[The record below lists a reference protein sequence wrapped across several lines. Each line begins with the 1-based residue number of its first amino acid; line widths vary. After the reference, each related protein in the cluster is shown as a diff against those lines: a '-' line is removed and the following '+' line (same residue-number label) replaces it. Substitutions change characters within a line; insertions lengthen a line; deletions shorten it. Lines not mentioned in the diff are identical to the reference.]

1 MRGLEALGIALLST
15 ICITSISAAAGAP
28 AMLGTSELQGLYQQR
43 DFFTLRDR
51 LEALSLDASSSPELR
66 FLAAAVDQAFNDP
79 EDSNQIIASLL
90 TTVGLEPRLQ
100 LDVLN
105 LQLTNHL
112 RLHDYP
118 AALEAARALLSS
130 PDGESAPRA
139 VSEAQNK
146 LPLLEALQDVPPQ
159 RAEIRGPSRLAL
171 GQNRRVPL
179 KIEGQKVQFALD
191 TGANFSVIMR
201 GEAEKLGLR
210 IRPVGLIISTSTAK
224 KVLGD
229 VAVAGSV
236 EIGKIR
242 YQNVVFLVFPD
253 ELLTFSDGKKIPGL
267 VGFPLVEAMEEV
279 RFRRDNVME
288 IPKAPTRR
296 TLGNLALNDLEP
308 LTLVRYN
315 KEDLLCRLDTGAGH
329 TVFYEPFFQRFQERV
344 RARGT
349 AVTAHAGGVGGFQE
363 IPAYRLPNMV
373 FDLAAAGITLKWVDV
388 YTEAIRPA
396 EENYLFCNVGLDALG
411 KFRAYTISFRDMAL
425 ILE

>member
-15 ICITSISAAAGAP
+15 TCIAAISTAADAAATFDTG
-28 AMLGTSELQGLYQQR
+28 ELQDLYQQR

-51 LEALSLDASSSPELR
+51 LETLSLDKSSSPELR
-66 FLAAAVDQAFNDP
+66 FLGAAVAQAFNDP
-79 EDSNQIIASLL
+79 EDSSRIIASLL
-90 TTVGLEPRLQ
+90 TTAGLESNLQ
-100 LDVLN
+100 LDLLN

-118 AALEAARALLSS
+118 AALEAAHALLSS
-130 PDGESAPRA
+130 PDAEAASRA

-159 RAEIRGPSRLAL
+159 ITEIRGPSRLAL

-179 KIEGQKVQFALD
+179 KIEGQKVEFALD

-201 GEAEKLGLR
+201 SQAEKLGLR
-210 IRPVGLIISTSTAK
+210 IRPVDLIISTSTTK

-242 YQNVVFLVFPD
+242 FQNVVFLVFPD
-253 ELLTFSDGKKIPGL
+253 ELLTFSDGKNIPGL
-267 VGFPLVEAMEEV
+267 VGFPLVEAMGEV

-296 TLGNLALNDLEP
+296 TLRNLALNDLEP
-308 LTLVRYN
+308 LTLIRYN
-315 KEDLLCRLDTGAGH
+315 KEDLLCRLDTGAGN
-329 TVFYEPFFQRFQERV
+329 TVFYEPFFQRFEERV
-344 RARGT
+344 RAQGT

-363 IPAYRLPNMV
+363 IPAYRLPKMV
-373 FDLAAAGITLKWVDV
+373 LNLAAAGITLKWVDV
-388 YTEAIRPA
+388 YTEAIRSP
-396 EENYLFCNVGLDALG
+396 EENYLFCNVGLDALA